1 MLTLRPTGP
10 SPLIYQ
16 DQLDY
21 EIFEDGRPI
30 GRMYEDRH
38 ALPDLRWFWSITVF
52 VGDQPG
58 VTTNGRAPIL
68 EEAKARFLAN
78 WKRCR
83 HRNRSPATAMW
94 TGA

>member
-1 MLTLRPTGP
+1 MLTLRPTGL
-10 SPLIYQ
+10 SPPIYQ

-52 VGDQPG
+52 VGDRAGDLAPTLELVKAQF
-58 VTTNGRAPIL
+58 VENWQKCQTNHSTQSGRHSI
-68 EEAKARFLAN
+68 
-78 WKRCR
+78 
-83 HRNRSPATAMW
+83 
-94 TGA
+94 